1 MSFKNKTKEQILED
15 AGKYD
20 VVVKVDNTGGGI
32 EIHEYERM
40 AISVKCTQDIENAI
54 DKLVLQI
61 KASNQS
67 SDQLSRKIYFLNWV
81 LVGATVIIALC
92 TVLSLFV
99 TNN

>member
-20 VVVKVDNTGGGI
+20 VVVKADNTGGGI